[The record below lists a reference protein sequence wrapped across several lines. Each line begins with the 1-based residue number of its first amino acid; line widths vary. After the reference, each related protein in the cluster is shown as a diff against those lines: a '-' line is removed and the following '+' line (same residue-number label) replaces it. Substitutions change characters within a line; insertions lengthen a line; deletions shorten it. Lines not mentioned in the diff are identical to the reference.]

1 MTKKELTEI
10 LGSVRKVFPNYVL
23 ETEALELWYALFET
37 YHADDFLTAILS
49 AVKEPGRQFF
59 PTPGEVNKYLEAAS
73 GQIAMTAG
81 EAWNLV
87 YKSCFQ
93 EQRIFLEKHFDNQPL
108 VIATQQ
114 IGLRRIA
121 LADIG
126 KELPFLRKEF
136 IRTYE
141 QNLHK
146 SELNKNFYISKQQAT
161 RMLNSINGILPDKT
175 KPRLLK

>member
-1 MTKKELTEI
+1 M
-10 LGSVRKVFPNYVL
+10 GSVRKVFPNYVL

-37 YHADDFLTAILS
+37 YPADDFLTAILS
-49 AVKEPGRQFF
+49 AVKESGRQFF

-73 GQIAMTAG
+73 GQLAMTAG

-87 YKSCFQ
+87 YKNCLQ
-93 EQRIFLEKHFDNQPL
+93 EQSKFLEKHENNPAL

-121 LADIG
+121 LADMER
-126 KELPFLRKEF
+126 ELPFLRKEF

-146 SELNKNFYISKQQAT
+146 AELQRTFEISRGQAT
-161 RMLNSINGILPDKT
+161 KMLDSINRFLPNKT
-175 KPRLLK
+175 ERRLLK

>member
-1 MTKKELTEI
+1 MTKKELVEI

-23 ETEALELWYALFET
+23 ETEALELWYALFEMH
-37 YHADDFLTAILS
+37 HADDFLTAILS
-49 AVKEPGRQFF
+49 AVKEAGRQFF
-59 PTPGEVNKYLEAAS
+59 PTPGEVNKYLEAFS

-87 YKSCFQ
+87 YKNCLK
-93 EQRIFLEKHFDNQPL
+93 EQSEFLERYADNRAL

-121 LADIG
+121 LADMER
-126 KELPFLRKEF
+126 ELPFLRKEF

-146 SELNKNFYISKQQAT
+146 AELQRTFEVSRGQAAK
-161 RMLNSINGILPDKT
+161 MLDSINRFLPNKT
-175 KPRLLK
+175 ERRLLK

>member
-1 MTKKELTEI
+1 
-10 LGSVRKVFPNYVL
+10 
-23 ETEALELWYALFET
+23 
-37 YHADDFLTAILS
+37 
-49 AVKEPGRQFF
+49 
-59 PTPGEVNKYLEAAS
+59 
-73 GQIAMTAG
+73 MTAG

-87 YKSCFQ
+87 YKNCLQQQSK
-93 EQRIFLEKHFDNQPL
+93 FLDAHFENLAL

-121 LADIG
+121 LADLD

-146 SELNKNFYISKQQAT
+146 TELQQAFQVS
-161 RMLNSINGILPDKT
+161 RGQAAKMLDSINRFIPDKT
-175 KPRLLK
+175 KPTLLK

>member
-1 MTKKELTEI
+1 MTKKELAEI

-73 GQIAMTAG
+73 GQIAMTSG

-87 YKSCFQ
+87 YKNCLQ
-93 EQRIFLEKHFDNQPL
+93 EQSKFLEKHASNPAL

-121 LADIG
+121 LSDMER
-126 KELPFLRKEF
+126 ELPFLRKEF

-146 SELNKNFYISKQQAT
+146 VELQRNFEISRGQAT
-161 RMLNSINGILPDKT
+161 KMLDSINRFLPNKT
-175 KPRLLK
+175 ERRLLK

>member
-1 MTKKELTEI
+1 MTKLELVNI
-10 LGSVRKVFPNYVL
+10 LRTVKRGFPNHVL
-23 ETEALELWYALFET
+23 DVEAFELWFLLFENCPESNF
-37 YHADDFLTAILS
+37 ASAILS

-87 YKSCFQ
+87 YKNCLQ
-93 EQRIFLEKHFDNQPL
+93 EQSKFLEKHVKNPAL

-121 LADIG
+121 LADME

-136 IRTYE
+136 VRTYE

-146 SELNKNFYISKQQAT
+146 VELQRTFEVSRGQAAK
-161 RMLNSINGILPDKT
+161 MLDSINRFLPNKT
-175 KPRLLK
+175 ERRLLK

>member
-1 MTKKELTEI
+1 M
-10 LGSVRKVFPNYVL
+10 GSVRKVFPNYVL

-37 YHADDFLTAILS
+37 YPADYFLTAILS

-73 GQIAMTAG
+73 GQLAMTPG

-87 YKSCFQ
+87 YKNCLHDQ
-93 EQRIFLEKHFDNQPL
+93 VKFLEKHASNPAL

-121 LADIG
+121 LADMER
-126 KELPFLRKEF
+126 ELPFLRKEF

-146 SELNKNFYISKQQAT
+146 AELQRTFEISRGQAT
-161 RMLNSINGILPDKT
+161 KMLDSINRFLPNKT
-175 KPRLLK
+175 ERRLLK